1 MENPLFS
8 ITNLGTAIRGLF
20 QGTDRFTRGLNIG
33 GDHFTDYVNNYNVPQ
48 EVYETISNNEMRLFK
63 TTPEAFIPISRKA
76 TLFSNGRFVVKDYK
90 TDKAIP
96 NHPLIKALES
106 PSPLLTRNEWLK
118 AICINFHVF
127 GNVYIYKNQP
137 NPLTNPFNVR
147 LPILPNNDI
156 KIKTTGKNYK
166 QWDKSDII
174 QHYELISNHDII
186 LTDDMIHIKSYSE
199 DGIKGMSYLEPN
211 QMPISNARAGHG
223 FNNVNLSKKGAL
235 GLITPTGSDAIGV
248 KNMTEETQ
256 NALEKQFTETHGIFD
271 GQTPVKFSK
280 QPVDYKNLNYPI
292 KDQMILETNEDTM
305 RKLVDSIDLNMNI
318 FSSSKGTT
326 FNNGDAFLR
335 SAYVDAIIPF
345 SELICFA
352 IGSSLNLF
360 EQGIYIELDY
370 SHIPALQ
377 ENQKDVATNAKV
389 KSEALQGLVSIGYTI
404 QEAEQL
410 LGITQE

>member
-1 MENPLFS
+1 MANPLFS
-8 ITNLGTAIRGLF
+8 ITNIGNSIRGLF

-33 GDHFTDYVNNYNVPQ
+33 NDYVDYVNNYNVPQ
-48 EVYETISNNEMRLFK
+48 EVYETISNNEMRIFK
-63 TTPEAFIPISRKA
+63 TTPEVYIPIMKKA
-76 TLFSNGRFVVKDYK
+76 TMFSNGVFRVKDYK
-90 TDKAIP
+90 TNEVIE
-96 NHPLIKALES
+96 NHPLIKALEK
-106 PSPLLTRNEWLK
+106 PTLTMNRNEWMI
-118 AICINFHVF
+118 ANCVNIHIY
-127 GNVYIYKNQP
+127 GNAYLYKHQQ
-137 NPLTNPFNVR
+137 NPFIAPFNVMF
-147 LPILPNNDI
+147 PILPNSQMV
-156 KIKTTGKNYK
+156 IKTTGKTYK
-166 QWDKSDII
+166 STDKNQVIEGYKLQNNNDKFT
-174 QHYELISNHDII
+174 
-186 LTDDMIHIKSYSE
+186 TDEVIHMKLYSE
-199 DGIKGMSYLEPN
+199 DGIKGISVLEAL
-211 QMPISNARAGHG
+211 QMPISNARAGYG

-292 KDQMILETNEDTM
+292 KEQMIFETINHTMQKVIDAIGLNE
-305 RKLVDSIDLNMNI
+305 NI
-318 FSSSKGTT
+318 FSRDKQST
-326 FNNGDAFLR
+326 FTNMNEGLKM
-335 SAYVDAIIPF
+335 AYQDSIIPF
-345 SELICFA
+345 AELFCFA
-352 IGSSLNLF
+352 LNDSLGLF
-360 EQGIYIELDY
+360 DQGIYIELDY

>member
-1 MENPLFS
+1 MANPLFS

-63 TTPEAFIPISRKA
+63 TTPEVYIPIMKKA
-76 TLFSNGRFVVKDYK
+76 TMFSNGVFRVKDYK
-90 TDKAIP
+90 TNEVIE
-96 NHPLIKALES
+96 NHPLIKALEK
-106 PSPLLTRNEWLK
+106 PTLTMNRNEWMIANCVNIHLY
-118 AICINFHVF
+118 
-127 GNVYIYKNQP
+127 GNSYIYKNQP
-137 NPLTNPFNVR
+137 NPLSNPFKV
-147 LPILPNNDI
+147 LFPILPNSEMV
-156 KIKTTGKNYK
+156 IKTTGKSYK
-166 QWDKSDII
+166 MTEKNEVIESYKLQNNGDSFTTDEIIHVKMYSD
-174 QHYELISNHDII
+174 
-186 LTDDMIHIKSYSE
+186 
-199 DGIKGMSYLEPN
+199 DGIKGTSVLEAL
-211 QMPISNARAGHG
+211 QMPISNARAGYG

-235 GLITPTGSDAIGV
+235 GLITPTGSDVIGV
-248 KNMTEETQ
+248 QNMTEETQ

-292 KDQMILETNEDTM
+292 KEQMIFETINHTMQKVIDAIGLNE
-305 RKLVDSIDLNMNI
+305 NI
-318 FSSSKGTT
+318 FSRDKQST
-326 FNNGDAFLR
+326 FTNMNEGLKM
-335 SAYVDAIIPF
+335 AYQDSIIPF
-345 SELICFA
+345 AELFCFA
-352 IGSSLNLF
+352 LNDSLGLF
-360 EQGIYIELDY
+360 DLGIYIELDY

>member
-1 MENPLFS
+1 MANPFFS
-8 ITNLGTAIRGLF
+8 ITEISNSIRGFF
-20 QGTDRFTRGLNIG
+20 QGSDSFTRPLNIG
-33 GDHFTDYVNNYNVPQ
+33 NGTWFNARNFNTPQ
-48 EVYETISNNEMRLFK
+48 EVYETISNNEMKLFR

-90 TDKAIP
+90 TDEVIP
-96 NHPLIKALES
+96 NHPLIKALEN

-118 AICINFHVF
+118 AICIHFHVY

-137 NPLTNPFNVR
+137 NPLTNPFNLR
-147 LPILPNNDI
+147 LPILPNDDV

-166 QWDKSDII
+166 QWDKADII
-174 QHYELISNHDII
+174 EYYQLISNQDII
-186 LTDDMIHIKSYSE
+186 LTDDMIHIKSYSD
-199 DGIKGMSYLEPN
+199 DGIKGMSFLEPN
-211 QMPISNARAGHG
+211 QMPISNARAAHG

-235 GLITPTGSDAIGV
+235 GIISSNAKDEIGAT
-248 KNMTEETQ
+248 NMADEDRLD
-256 NALEKQFTETHGIFD
+256 LEKQFTEDYGIFD
-271 GQTPVKFSK
+271 GQNPIKFSK
-280 QPVDYKNLNYPI
+280 APINYQNLNYPI

-318 FSSSKGTT
+318 FSSVKGTT

-335 SAYVDAIIPF
+335 SAYVDAVIPF
-345 SELICFA
+345 SELVCFA
-352 IGSSLNLF
+352 LGSSLNLF
-360 EQGIYIELDY
+360 DQGIYIELDY